1 VNHRTFLQARPK
13 TTDNADMGDE
23 YDKLLER
30 LQYIARRIENVGL
43 ARAAEELRKL
53 AEELKR
59 HSHRATATARG
70 RAAG

>member
-1 VNHRTFLQARPK
+1 
-13 TTDNADMGDE
+13 MGDE

-30 LQYIARRIENVGL
+30 LLYIARRIENVGL

-59 HSHRATATARG
+59 HSYHASTTTPARASG
-70 RAAG
+70 

>member
-1 VNHRTFLQARPK
+1 
-13 TTDNADMGDE
+13 MGDE

-59 HSHRATATARG
+59 HSYRSSVSSPARASG
-70 RAAG
+70 